1 MKTRDQTTVII
12 IKFVNKQS
20 IKSTKNISNKKSQI
34 KKFDKKF
41 NKFYNLHHKNED
53 VQPKDGYHHKIHK

>member
-12 IKFVNKQS
+12 IKSINKQS

-34 KKFDKKF
+34 KKIQKF
-41 NKFYNLHHKNED
+41 CNLHHKNED